1 MKRNRT
7 FTLAAA
13 ALMLSVLGGTGFAA
27 ANASDSPSTSEVQT
41 HENGAADSEGPGD
54 QAAQDAAC
62 KAAGIDPSAS
72 NINYDD
78 QTNVCALDNGSDG
91 GSGD

>member
-13 ALMLSVLGGTGFAA
+13 ALTLSVLGGTGFAG
-27 ANASDSPSTSEVQT
+27 ANATDSPSTSEVQT
-41 HENGAADSEGPGD
+41 DEKGASESEGPGD

-62 KAAGIDPSAS
+62 NAAGIDPSAS
-72 NINYDD
+72 NINYDAG
-78 QTNVCALDNGSDG
+78 VCSLDNGSDG
-91 GSGD
+91 GSDD

>member
-13 ALMLSVLGGTGFAA
+13 ALTVSVLGGTGFTV
-27 ANASDSPSTSEVQT
+27 ANASDSPSTSEVKGVS
-41 HENGAADSEGPGD
+41 ESEGPGD

-62 KAAGIDPSAS
+62 KAAGVDPSAS
-72 NINYDD
+72 NIDYDD
-78 QTNVCALDNGSDG
+78 ETGVCALDNGSDG
-91 GSGD
+91 GSDDD